1 MKKISAVV
9 DRISGGKQAV
19 LLAEEEK
26 QEFVVFLNDLQIPL
40 YEGQWVDLY
49 LDESGEI
56 QELHPNEKKTEE
68 RKQRVDSL
76 MRQLKNRK
84 RSQYKQ

>member
-9 DRISGGKQAV
+9 DRISAGKQAV

-26 QEFVVFLNDLQIPL
+26 QEFVVFLDELPFSL
-40 YEGQWVDLY
+40 DEGQWVDLY
-49 LDESGEI
+49 LDERGAI

-68 RKQRVDSL
+68 RKQRIDSL
-76 MRQLKNRK
+76 MRQLKKRK
-84 RSQYKQ
+84 GSQYKQ